1 MGLDQVGLDIAKE
14 LVNKFKMPQTDEPK
28 IPPIQGTE
36 KFINKDGQ
44 IDLKNTTVQQRFVHD
59 IFRYDRVFQEDPNK
73 EIPGQSYMGF
83 YSHLEDRKMKLT
95 K

>member
-36 KFINKDGQ
+36 KFINKRWA
-44 IDLKNTTVQQRFVHD
+44 N
-59 IFRYDRVFQEDPNK
+59 
-73 EIPGQSYMGF
+73 
-83 YSHLEDRKMKLT
+83 
-95 K
+95 